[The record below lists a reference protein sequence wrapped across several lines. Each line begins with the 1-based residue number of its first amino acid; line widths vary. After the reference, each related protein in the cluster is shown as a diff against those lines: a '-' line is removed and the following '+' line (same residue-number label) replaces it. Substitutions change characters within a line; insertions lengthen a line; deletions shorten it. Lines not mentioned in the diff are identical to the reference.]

1 MLWIIQKNLTAMY
14 LGMVR
19 ILESNCVQR
28 DVTDSP
34 EKVKSCILRNAKNFP
49 EKLDSC
55 LQWNATDSLEE
66 VDVCV
71 AGNATESTEKHDSFI
86 QQFFGDDDGFYFSD
100 SNVSDYFRINDVQG
114 FTDQMVLLGHIIT
127 KQENGPAFIQ
137 L

>member
-1 MLWIIQKNLTAMY
+1 MSRTLQKKLKAVY
-14 LGMVR
+14 LGMPR
-19 ILESNCVQR
+19 ILQ
-28 DVTDSP
+28 
-34 EKVKSCILRNAKNFP
+34 
-49 EKLDSC
+49 
-55 LQWNATDSLEE
+55 
-66 VDVCV
+66 V

-86 QQFFGDDDGFYFSD
+86 HQFFGDDDGFYFSD